1 MSTRSAIAV
10 VSAALVLLAASAA
23 LASIAMHQSNKDLT
37 LKSDEVVVGEVK
49 GRTSFVDEKT
59 NTPYT
64 LTTITVK
71 EWLKGG
77 AGEKEIT
84 VRQMGGKL
92 GDKTMVVTGDARMD
106 DGEEVVLFL
115 RKGEGVRFLFAM
127 AQAKF
132 GIARDPVTGQKIVQ
146 REAKDLAVGEFN
158 KDGKFEFVKP
168 AQPLKPVLLKDFVT
182 EIKDYLAGRK

>member
-1 MSTRSAIAV
+1 MTTRSLFVI
-10 VSAALVLLAASAA
+10 VSAVLVLFAAASAS
-23 LASIAMHQSNKDLT
+23 ASIAMYQSNKDLA
-37 LKSDEVVVGEVK
+37 LKSDEVLVGEVK
-49 GRTSFVDEKT
+49 AKTSFVDEKT

-64 LTTITVK
+64 LTTVTVK

-92 GDKTMVVTGDARMD
+92 GDKVMLVTGDAKMD

-132 GIARDPVTGQKIVQ
+132 GVARDAATGQKVIL

-158 KDGKFEFVKP
+158 KDGAFQFVKP
-168 AQPLKPVLLKDFVT
+168 PQPQKPVLLKDFLV
-182 EIKDYLAGRK
+182 EIKDYIAGRK

>member
-1 MSTRSAIAV
+1 MTTRPLVSV
-10 VSAALVLLAASAA
+10 VSAGLVLFAAA
-23 LASIAMHQSNKDLT
+23 LAPASIAMYQSNKDLA
-37 LKSDEVVVGEVK
+37 LKSDEVLVGEVK
-49 GRTSFVDEKT
+49 AKTSFVDEKT
-59 NTPYT
+59 NTPYI
-64 LTTITVK
+64 LTTVTVK

-92 GDKTMVVTGDARMD
+92 GDKIMFVTGDAKMD

-132 GIARDPVTGQKIVQ
+132 GVVRDPITGQKIIH
-146 REAKDLAVGEFN
+146 REAKDLAVGGFN
-158 KDGKFEFVKP
+158 KDGAFEFVKP
-168 AQPLKPVLLKDFVT
+168 PQPLKPVLLKGFLA
-182 EIKDYLAGRK
+182 EIKDYVAGRR